1 MPGKAFV
8 RVALLVMAAA
18 TSAAALEIKSAT
30 FDDHARSVRIIYD
43 NGPIQINVVLEH
55 GVRECGAKPQ
65 LPSQL

>member
-1 MPGKAFV
+1 
-8 RVALLVMAAA
+8 MAAA